1 MSPVPLCDR
10 DPPTKVTSKKGIVK
24 VMITTRMAR
33 ILSTRDR
40 IEFHDRFGERE
51 REREKER
58 AGGGFEFAVSSCSQV
73 IYHVKSRFFV
83 R

>member
-51 REREKER
+51 LM
-58 AGGGFEFAVSSCSQV
+58 ADSNSPFPAVL
-73 IYHVKSRFFV
+73 KLFTM
-83 R
+83 